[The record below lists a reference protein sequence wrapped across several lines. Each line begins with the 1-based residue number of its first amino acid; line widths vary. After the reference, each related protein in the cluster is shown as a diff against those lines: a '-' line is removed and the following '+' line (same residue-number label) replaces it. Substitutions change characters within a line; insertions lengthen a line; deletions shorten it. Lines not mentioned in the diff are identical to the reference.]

1 MSASDHLGKYAEGW
15 IKGDSDTV
23 ISSLADEYVLDD
35 PSAGQIS
42 KAGFGEYFKETKEM
56 ATSMG
61 GGGDPFMEI
70 TELVTSEGDGVLTA
84 WAWWKILGTPMEG
97 GGLIKVTDNGVISE
111 RLTNY
116 AKPAE

>member
-15 IKGDSDTV
+15 IKGDPDTV
-23 ISSLADEYVLDD
+23 ISSLADDYVLDD

-42 KAGFGEYFKETKEM
+42 KAGFRDYFKEVKAMVDST
-56 ATSMG
+56 G
-61 GGGDPFMEI
+61 GGGAPFMEI
-70 TELVTSEGDGVLTA
+70 TELVTSEKDGVLTA

-97 GGLIKVTDNGVISE
+97 GGLIKVTDSGAISE

-116 AKPAE
+116 AKPAA